1 MERVANVLSVAGA
14 AILGGG
20 LFFKTFFYTVDAGY
34 RAVIFNKLQGG
45 IQDKIVSE
53 GMHFYIPGIYK
64 PIICEVRAQP
74 KTVTSITGTRDLQQI
89 ELSCRVLYRPIE
101 DFLPSLINNVGVNYE
116 EKILPSLVNEV
127 VKAELARYDAIQI
140 LSNRDRI
147 SQDIRDQIIKRAQGF
162 RLTLDDVSITHLA
175 FGREF
180 ARAIEMKQ
188 VAQQEAE
195 RQKFIVQRN
204 EEEKKA
210 TIIRSEA
217 ESEAARLISEAVK
230 LHGDALVELRRIDAA
245 KYIVEVLA
253 KSPIVTYV
261 PSTGGNLLN
270 LKTF

>member
-1 MERVANVLSVAGA
+1 MERVANLLSVAGA
-14 AILGGG
+14 VVLGGG
-20 LFFKTFFYTVDAGY
+20 LLFKSFFYTVDAGY
-34 RAVIFNKLQGG
+34 RAVIFNKLKGG
-45 IQDKIVSE
+45 ISDTIVGE
-53 GMHFYIPGIYK
+53 GMHFYVPGVYK

-89 ELSCRVLYRPIE
+89 ELSVRVLYRPIE
-101 DFLPSLINNVGVNYE
+101 DFLPSLINNVGSNYE

-127 VKAELARYDAIQI
+127 VKSELARYDAIQI
-140 LSNRDRI
+140 LSNRDKI
-147 SQDIRDQIIKRAQGF
+147 SQDIRDQIVKRAQGF

-204 EEEKKA
+204 EEEKRA

-217 ESEAARLISEAVK
+217 EAEAARLISEAVK
-230 LHGDALVELRRIDAA
+230 INGDALVELRRIEAA
-245 KYIVEVLA
+245 KYIVDTLS
-253 KSPIVTYV
+253 KSPNITYI
-261 PSTGGNLLN
+261 PNASGNLLN

>member
-1 MERVANVLSVAGA
+1 MEKAANLLSVAGGI
-14 AILGGG
+14 ILGGG
-20 LFFKTFFYTVDAGY
+20 LLVKTFFYTVDAGH
-34 RAVIFNKLQGG
+34 RAVIFNKLKGG
-45 IQDKIVSE
+45 IQEKTIGE
-53 GMHFYIPGIYK
+53 GMHFFIPGVYK

-101 DFLPSLINNVGVNYE
+101 EFLPALINNVGVNYE

-127 VKAELARYDAIQI
+127 VKSELARYDAIQI
-140 LSNRDRI
+140 LANRDKI
-147 SQDIRDQIIKRAQGF
+147 SGDIREQIIKRAVGF

-217 ESEAARLISEAVK
+217 ESEAAKLIADAVRV
-230 LHGDALVELRRIDAA
+230 HGDALVELRRIDASRN
-245 KYIVEVLA
+245 ITEILA
-253 KSPIVTYV
+253 KSPNVTYV
-261 PSTGGNLLN
+261 PNTGGNLLN
-270 LKTF
+270 LKAF